1 MRPGCGHPSNFPP
14 IPGMPVP
21 PFEWCGKKNCVLSA
35 DVLREPPVTSNTW
48 ARPIRMDSGVVM
60 ARQVITTLID
70 DLDGK
75 KADRTVEFSLDGI
88 NYTIDLSEANAG
100 KLRKALDP
108 FINAGTRLGRSGRIP
123 ARRTA
128 PSRTASSRDENRLIR
143 EWALANGHQISE
155 RGRIPQSVTDAY
167 RAAN

>member
-1 MRPGCGHPSNFPP
+1 
-14 IPGMPVP
+14 
-21 PFEWCGKKNCVLSA
+21 
-35 DVLREPPVTSNTW
+35 
-48 ARPIRMDSGVVM
+48 M

-75 KADRTVEFSLDGI
+75 KADRTVEFSLDGV

-108 FINAGTRLGRSGRIP
+108 YINAGTRLGRAAGRIP
-123 ARRTA
+123 GRRTV
-128 PSRTASSRDENRLIR
+128 PSRTAGSRDENRLIR
-143 EWALANGHQISE
+143 EWAVANGHQISE

-167 RAAN
+167 RTANGR

>member
-1 MRPGCGHPSNFPP
+1 
-14 IPGMPVP
+14 
-21 PFEWCGKKNCVLSA
+21 
-35 DVLREPPVTSNTW
+35 
-48 ARPIRMDSGVVM
+48 M

-108 FINAGTRLGRSGRIP
+108 YISAGTRLGRSAPGRIP
-123 ARRTA
+123 ARRGA
-128 PSRTASSRDENRLIR
+128 VGGRTASSRDENRMIR
-143 EWALANGHQISE
+143 EWAVANGHQISE
-155 RGRIPQSVTDAY
+155 RGRIPQGVADAY
-167 RAAN
+167 RSTKPR

>member
-1 MRPGCGHPSNFPP
+1 
-14 IPGMPVP
+14 
-21 PFEWCGKKNCVLSA
+21 
-35 DVLREPPVTSNTW
+35 
-48 ARPIRMDSGVVM
+48 M

-75 KADRTVEFSLDGI
+75 KADRTVEFSLDGV

-100 KLRKALDP
+100 KLRKVLDP
-108 FINAGTRLGRSGRIP
+108 YISAGTRIGRSSSRIP

-128 PSRTASSRDENRLIR
+128 PAPARTAGSRDENRLIR
-143 EWALANGHQISE
+143 EWAVANGHQISE

-167 RAAN
+167 RTANGR

>member
-1 MRPGCGHPSNFPP
+1 
-14 IPGMPVP
+14 
-21 PFEWCGKKNCVLSA
+21 
-35 DVLREPPVTSNTW
+35 
-48 ARPIRMDSGVVM
+48 M

-88 NYTIDLSEANAG
+88 SYTIDLSEANAG

-108 FINAGTRLGRSGRIP
+108 FINAGTRLGRSNNTNRIP
-123 ARRTA
+123 GRRGV

-143 EWALANGHQISE
+143 EWAQANGHQISE

-167 RAAN
+167 RAAH

>member
-1 MRPGCGHPSNFPP
+1 
-14 IPGMPVP
+14 
-21 PFEWCGKKNCVLSA
+21 
-35 DVLREPPVTSNTW
+35 
-48 ARPIRMDSGVVM
+48 M

-88 NYTIDLSEANAG
+88 SYTIDLSEANAG

-108 FINAGTRLGRSGRIP
+108 YINAGTRLGRGSGRVVSRRGAP
-123 ARRTA
+123 TRTA
-128 PSRTASSRDENRLIR
+128 GSRDENRLIR

-167 RAAN
+167 RASR